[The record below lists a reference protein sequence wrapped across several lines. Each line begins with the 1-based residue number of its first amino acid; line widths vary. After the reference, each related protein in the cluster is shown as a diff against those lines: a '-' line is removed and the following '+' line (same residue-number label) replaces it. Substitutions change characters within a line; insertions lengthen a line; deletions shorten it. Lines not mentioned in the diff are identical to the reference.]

1 MILTRVSERKG
12 REAAAF
18 MAQRGKLKYRTD
30 VFQVVRCQIQESDKW
45 VNISR
50 SQVCDT
56 PLASHPL
63 TLAFSHF
70 LADYCFIVLQN
81 NKTGKVLN

>member
-1 MILTRVSERKG
+1 
-12 REAAAF
+12 

-30 VFQVVRCQIQESDKW
+30 VFPVASCQIQESDKC
-45 VNISR
+45 VNISP
-50 SQVCDT
+50 SQVFDT

-70 LADYCFIVLQN
+70 LADYCFTVLKN
-81 NKTGKVLN
+81 NKAGKVLN